1 MTHSSL
7 IGETATQDRSSFRQ
21 PSFRN
26 KMDQVGPS
34 QVSLASMEKT
44 WMQKNKQWIRL
55 ASGISAAL
63 IVIGLFIWLGTN
75 IAGEGAATVSGGKR
89 CAADEKDV
97 SCEQNPFAVGVKR
110 VKVGVHGG
118 QEHEEGQQCA
128 DEDCKQGEK
137 GKSANAFGVGIRR
150 VKVGVHQ

>member
-1 MTHSSL
+1 MLLGGLSDPVKEFLINLAGVFAFFGLVGLVILLYYHSLS
-7 IGETATQDRSSFRQ
+7 GGSFLR
-21 PSFRN
+21 
-26 KMDQVGPS
+26 G
-34 QVSLASMEKT
+34 
-44 WMQKNKQWIRL
+44 
-55 ASGISAAL
+55 G
-63 IVIGLFIWLGTN
+63 WL
-75 IAGEGAATVSGGKR
+75 SGGKR

-97 SCEQNPFAVGVKR
+97 SCEQNPFAVGVKQ

-118 QEHEEGQQCA
+118 QEHEEGQPQCA

>member
-1 MTHSSL
+1 MFWRDELDGIIEWNRWDWAKFFLFLCFLVVGIIYLLKSRY
-7 IGETATQDRSSFRQ
+7 EDADRG
-21 PSFRN
+21 
-26 KMDQVGPS
+26 KG
-34 QVSLASMEKT
+34 
-44 WMQKNKQWIRL
+44 
-55 ASGISAAL
+55 
-63 IVIGLFIWLGTN
+63 
-75 IAGEGAATVSGGKR
+75 VSGGKR

-97 SCEQNPFAVGVKR
+97 SCEQNPFAVGVKQ

-118 QEHEEGQQCA
+118 QEHEEGQPQCA